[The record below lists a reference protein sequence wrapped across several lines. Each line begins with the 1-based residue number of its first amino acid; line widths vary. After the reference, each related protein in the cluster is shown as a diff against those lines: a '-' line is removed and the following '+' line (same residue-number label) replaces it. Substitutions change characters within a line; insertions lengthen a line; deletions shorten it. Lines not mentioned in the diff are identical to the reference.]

1 MPGGHLGAI
10 RAKLAEAS
18 WRLDDRSRNV
28 GLYGPLPALSRW
40 QGDRRAFHCIVY
52 TAAWGTVYVVAM
64 LFLTPALSSY
74 LILNLLLFLA
84 LFLFGY
90 LTQAIPGVTFSMQIA
105 FLQSSHL
112 WV

>member
-28 GLYGPLPALSRW
+28 GLYGPLPALSRRARAPP
-40 QGDRRAFHCIVY
+40 GFPLHRLHSGLGNRLRSGHAFPYARAFQ
-52 TAAWGTVYVVAM
+52 
-64 LFLTPALSSY
+64 Y
-74 LILNLLLFLA
+74 LILNLLLFVA

-90 LTQAIPGVTFSMQIA
+90 LTQAIPGVTFSMQMLAI
-105 FLQSSHL
+105 
-112 WV
+112 